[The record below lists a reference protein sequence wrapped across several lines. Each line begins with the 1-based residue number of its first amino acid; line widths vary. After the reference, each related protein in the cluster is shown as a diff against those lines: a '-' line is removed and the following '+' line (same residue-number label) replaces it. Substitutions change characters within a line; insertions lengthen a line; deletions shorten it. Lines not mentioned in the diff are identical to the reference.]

1 LARDHAF
8 RPLTTDRLRLR
19 ELAAGDAPFVA
30 TLMNEPSFLEH
41 IGDRGV
47 RTADD
52 ARTYIASGPWT
63 RYERHGFGL
72 WLVERRD
79 TAEPLGLCG
88 LLQRDALPHPDIGFA
103 FHSAH
108 WSQGY
113 AFEAAS
119 RVMAFAREQLASPRL
134 LAIVSPSNAS
144 SIRLLTKLGMSY
156 ERMVRLAPTASAIAL
171 YAVAF
176 DTIPPP

>member
-1 LARDHAF
+1 LDRNHVF
-8 RPLTTDRLRLR
+8 QPLTTDRLRLR
-19 ELAAGDAPFVA
+19 ELAAADARFVA
-30 TLMNEPSFLEH
+30 TLMNEPSFVEH

-63 RYERHGFGL
+63 RYETYGFGL

-79 TAEPLGLCG
+79 TGEPLGICG

-108 WSQGY
+108 RSNGY

-119 RVMAFAREQLASPRL
+119 RVMAFARDPLRSPRL
-134 LAIVSPSNAS
+134 LAIVKSSNAP
-144 SIRLLTKLGMSY
+144 SIRLLTKLGMGY
-156 ERMVRLAPTASAIAL
+156 ERMVRLSPNASEIAL